1 VTRTPPLVRALMTV
15 ALWTFV
21 FFLAFPL
28 LWLVMT
34 SFKPTAEIIQRGA
47 QFWPETFTLQNYR
60 SALFDERILQTAWNT
75 FKVAVASS
83 LLTLAIATPAAYVL
97 ARRPGGVNKP
107 VVGWILISQTFP
119 VILIIVPLF
128 LILARLGLGNTHLG
142 LVLVYTVW
150 SLPFV
155 LWMLR
160 GYVRNVPVEIEH
172 SAAIDGAS
180 HFQILTRILIP
191 LILPGLVATGLYG
204 FINAWNEFFFAL
216 VLVKSPDLVTIQVNL
231 ARFRGVEGLARW
243 GPLAAGSVLA
253 TLPTLVLFAFLQ
265 RGLVSGLLS
274 GGVKQ

>member
-1 VTRTPPLVRALMTV
+1 MTRTPPLARALMTI

-60 SALFDERILQTAWNT
+60 TALFDERILQTAWNT

-119 VILIIVPLF
+119 VILVIVPLF

-172 SAAIDGAS
+172 SAAIDGAN

-253 TLPTLVLFAFLQ
+253 TLPTLGLFAFLQ

>member
-1 VTRTPPLVRALMTV
+1 MNKPNPALRLALTI

-28 LWLVMT
+28 VWLVLT
-34 SFKPTAEIIQRGA
+34 SLKPSAEIMRSGA
-47 QFWPETFTLQNYR
+47 QLWPETFTLENYR
-60 SALFDERILQTAWNT
+60 SAMFQERILQTAANT
-75 FKVAVASS
+75 FRVAIASS

-107 VVGWILISQTFP
+107 VVGWILVSQTFP

-128 LILARLGLGNTHLG
+128 MILARLGLGDTHLG

-160 GYVRNVPVEIEH
+160 GYVRNVPVEIEQ
-172 SAAIDGAS
+172 SAAIDGAN
-180 HFQILTRILIP
+180 HFQILTRVLIP

-216 VLVKSPDLVTIQVNL
+216 VLLKSPDLQTIQVNL

-253 TLPTLVLFAFLQ
+253 TIPTLILFSFLQ

>member
-1 VTRTPPLVRALMTV
+1 MTRTPPLARALMTI

-47 QFWPETFTLQNYR
+47 QFWPDTFTLQNYR
-60 SALFDERILQTAWNT
+60 TALFDERILQTAWNT

-119 VILIIVPLF
+119 VILVIVPLF

-172 SAAIDGAS
+172 SAAIDGAN

>member
-1 VTRTPPLVRALMTV
+1 MNRTPPLVRFLLTV
-15 ALWTFV
+15 ALWTLV
-21 FFLAFPL
+21 AFLAFPL
-28 LWLVMT
+28 LWLVLT
-34 SFKPTAEIIQRGA
+34 SFKPSSEIMLRGA
-47 QFWPETFTLQNYR
+47 QLIPETFTFENYR
-60 SALFDERILQTAWNT
+60 QAIFGERIVETALNT
-75 FKVAVASS
+75 FRVAIASS

-97 ARRPGGVNKP
+97 ARRPGGINKP
-107 VVGWILISQTFP
+107 IVGWILVSQTFP
-119 VILIIVPLF
+119 LILIIVPLF
-128 LILARLGLGNTHLG
+128 MILARLGLGNTHLG

-160 GYVRNVPVEIEH
+160 GYVRNVPSEIEH
-172 SAAIDGAS
+172 SAAIDGAN

-216 VLVKSPDLVTIQVNL
+216 VLVKSPELQTIQVNL

-253 TLPTLVLFAFLQ
+253 TLPTLVLFGFLQ
-265 RGLVSGLLS
+265 RGLVSGMLS

>member
-1 VTRTPPLVRALMTV
+1 MTRTPPLARALMTI

-60 SALFDERILQTAWNT
+60 TALFDERILQTAWNT

-119 VILIIVPLF
+119 VILVIVPLF

-172 SAAIDGAS
+172 SAAIDGAN

>member
-1 VTRTPPLVRALMTV
+1 MTRTPPLARFFMSV
-15 ALWTFV
+15 ALWLFV
-21 FFLAFPL
+21 AFLAFPL
-28 LWLVMT
+28 LWLVLT
-34 SFKPTAEIIQRGA
+34 SFKPSAEIMLRG
-47 QFWPETFTLQNYR
+47 FSFLPETWTLQNYR
-60 SALFDERILQTAWNT
+60 NALFDERILQSALNT
-75 FKVAVASS
+75 FKIAVASS

-97 ARRPGGVNKP
+97 ARRAGGVNRA
-107 VVGWILISQTFP
+107 VVGWILVSQTFP

-128 LILARLGLGNTHLG
+128 LIVSRMGLGNTHTG

-160 GYVRNVPVEIEH
+160 GYVRNVPVEIEQA
-172 SAAIDGAS
+172 AAIDGAS
-180 HFQILTRILIP
+180 HLQIMARVLIP

-216 VLVKSPDLVTIQVNL
+216 VMVKSPDLLTIQVNL

-253 TLPTLVLFAFLQ
+253 TLPTLVLFAFMQ
-265 RGLVSGLLS
+265 RGLVSGLFT

>member
-1 VTRTPPLVRALMTV
+1 MTRTPPITRFLMGV

-21 FFLAFPL
+21 AFLAFPL
-28 LWLVMT
+28 LWLLLT
-34 SFKPTAEIIQRGA
+34 SFKPSAEIMLRG
-47 QFWPETFTLQNYR
+47 FSFLPETWTLENYR
-60 SALFDERILQTAWNT
+60 RALFDERILQSALNT
-75 FKVAVASS
+75 FRIAVASS

-97 ARRPGGVNKP
+97 ARRPGGLNRA

-128 LILARLGLGNTHLG
+128 LIVSRIGLGNTHLG

-172 SAAIDGAS
+172 AAAIDGAS
-180 HFQILTRILIP
+180 HFQIMVRVLIP

-216 VLVKSPDLVTIQVNL
+216 VMVKSPDLLTIQVNL

-253 TLPTLVLFAFLQ
+253 TIPTLVLFAFMQ
-265 RGLVSGLLS
+265 RGLVSGLFT

>member
-1 VTRTPPLVRALMTV
+1 MTRTRPLPRLLMSI
-15 ALWTFV
+15 AMWTFV

-28 LWLVMT
+28 FWLIIT
-34 SFKPTAEIIQRGA
+34 SVKPSAEIMLRGA
-47 QFWPETFTLQNYR
+47 ALWPETFTLENYR
-60 SALFDERILQTAWNT
+60 TAFFEERVLQSALNT

-83 LLTLAIATPAAYVL
+83 LLTLAVATPAAYVL
-97 ARRPGGVNKP
+97 ARRPGGVNRP

-128 LILARLGLGNTHLG
+128 LILSRLGLGNTHLG
-142 LVLVYTVW
+142 LILVYMVW

-160 GYVRNVPVEIEH
+160 GYVQNIPVELELA
-172 SAAIDGAS
+172 AAIDGAN
-180 HFQILTRILIP
+180 HLQILTRILIP
-191 LILPGLVATGLYG
+191 LILPGLVATGLYA

-216 VLVKSPDLVTIQVNL
+216 VLVKSPELQTIQVNL

-253 TLPTLVLFAFLQ
+253 TLPTLVLFGFLQ
-265 RGLVSGLLS
+265 RGLVSGLMS